1 MDDALSA
8 YDAEQLRRDQLKVVV
23 QQDQVALGVAQ
34 QRYREGAIDF
44 LNVLTVQRDLL
55 NAESDLAQSEASAAV
70 NLVILYKA
78 LGGGWSRRFLRLIRH
93 PHCSRARKLRSL
105 KAERFVCLDDLACNG
120 LDLLALEHGL

>member
-1 MDDALSA
+1 LQAWHEVDDALSA

-78 LGGGWSRRFLRLIRH
+78 LGGGWEQAFS
-93 PHCSRARKLRSL
+93 
-105 KAERFVCLDDLACNG
+105 
-120 LDLLALEHGL
+120 

>member
-1 MDDALSA
+1 
-8 YDAEQLRRDQLKVVV
+8 LKVVV

-78 LGGGWSRRFLRLIRH
+78 LGGGWETAFPEAHYSSGGTFKTRIAS
-93 PHCSRARKLRSL
+93 PAI
-105 KAERFVCLDDLACNG
+105 
-120 LDLLALEHGL
+120 LENTGPDTSPP

>member
-1 MDDALSA
+1 
-8 YDAEQLRRDQLKVVV
+8 LKVVV

-55 NAESDLAQSEASAAV
+55 NAESDLAQSQASAAV

-78 LGGGWSRRFLRLIRH
+78 LGGGWEPAFPEAHYSSGGMFRTRI
-93 PHCSRARKLRSL
+93 ASL
-105 KAERFVCLDDLACNG
+105 AI
-120 LDLLALEHGL
+120 LENTGPDTSPP